1 MLRPERGFDSRGISL
16 AVAQQ
21 SIWWRRAREQA
32 AQLHGG
38 RELATMIEGV
48 ADRGGIF
55 LGDNEHVRKHGSAD
69 HDRQAGF
76 DVPHV
81 LRLHRRQLRPDRDE
95 ANRASLLLLA
105 LLLTGRH
112 TGHELLATVEPVT
125 GAERTDQK
133 QERRGDGSWT
143 R

>member
-81 LRLHRRQLRPDRDE
+81 LRLRRRQLRPHRDE
-95 ANRASLLLLA
+95 AKRAA
-105 LLLTGRH
+105 LLLVAMLFVV
-112 TGHELLATVEPVT
+112 ELPPGKLSPPLVARGT
-125 GAERTDQK
+125 GAV
-133 QERRGDGSWT
+133 RRLTQGWEP
-143 R
+143 